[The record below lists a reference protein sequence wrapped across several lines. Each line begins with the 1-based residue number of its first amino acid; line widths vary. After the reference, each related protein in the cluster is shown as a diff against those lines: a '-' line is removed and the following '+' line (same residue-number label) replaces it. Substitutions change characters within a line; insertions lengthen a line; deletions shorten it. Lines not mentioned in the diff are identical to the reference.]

1 MENKGWVRGLII
13 AAIVQAFF
21 GLIAIEYAFYRLKRM
36 RNVDESRDG
45 QFPAFRRLD
54 AKKWH
59 RCKFYPG
66 ALFSMPFRL
75 VFIISQGIILS
86 LMCK

>member
-1 MENKGWVRGLII
+1 MRGIII
-13 AAIVQAFF
+13 ALIVQAFF
-21 GLIAIEYAFYRLKRM
+21 GFIAIEYAFSRLKRM

-45 QFPAFRRLD
+45 QYPAYRRLD

-75 VFIISQGIILS
+75 VFIIMQGIVLS
-86 LMCK
+86 LICK